1 MKLSW
6 VSYNTGIIVNFHNSL
21 NEKDKRRHAAM
32 IYKNSS
38 WNIENVSKLLSIS
51 ENTIRKGYG
60 ELLTIED
67 SGRIRKVGG
76 GRKSKLGDS
85 DLMMAFD
92 ELIKDFTSGDPCNSE
107 VKYTNLSKCE
117 IADILRGIGV

>member
-1 MKLSW
+1 MFNYKKANL
-6 VSYNTGIIVNFHNSL
+6 GIIVNFHNSL

-38 WNIENVSKLLSIS
+38 WNIEHVSMVLSIS
-51 ENTIRKGYG
+51 ESTIIKCYG

-76 GRKSKLGDS
+76 GGKSKLGYS

-92 ELIKDFTSGDPCNSE
+92 ELIKDFTAGDPCNS
-107 VKYTNLSKCE
+107 
-117 IADILRGIGV
+117 